1 MLKIF
6 MKRLKLRPNNDQ
18 LDVIIRGMK
27 SLDNIDFT
35 HIGPDWNNNESSMGN
50 GGASSQEQQP
60 ARCCSV
66 TRYSVRLLVNF

>member
-1 MLKIF
+1 
-6 MKRLKLRPNNDQ
+6 MKCLKLRPNNDQ

-35 HIGPDWNNNESSMGN
+35 HIGPDWNNNESSVGN
-50 GGASSQEQQP
+50 GGVSSQEHQP

-66 TRYSVRLLVNF
+66 TQYSVRLPVIF